1 MLMGDD
7 VPSWVDFVMQNASL
21 PVLEDRGQAEAGS
34 DDGMGRPSTVARL
47 VLLRS
52 LLRACVSMCVRLCTS
67 ACAKQLS
74 TWRCLFYT
82 VRLWCDI

>member
-34 DDGMGRPSTVARL
+34 DDKPIF
-47 VLLRS
+47 VLMVGPPQ
-52 LLRACVSMCVRLCTS
+52 VS
-67 ACAKQLS
+67 
-74 TWRCLFYT
+74 
-82 VRLWCDI
+82 